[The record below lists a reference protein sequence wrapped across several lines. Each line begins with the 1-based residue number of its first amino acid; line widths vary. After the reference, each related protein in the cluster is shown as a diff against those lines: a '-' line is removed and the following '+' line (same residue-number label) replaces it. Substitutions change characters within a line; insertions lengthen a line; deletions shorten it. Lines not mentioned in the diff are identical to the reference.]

1 MHLDADASVVV
12 TGASTGIGRATSLRL
27 DRLGWCVF
35 AGVRADRDAESLRSD
50 ASERLTP
57 LILDVTRAASI
68 ESSAKTVAA
77 AVGDGGLQGLV
88 NNAGIS
94 CPGPIEFIELDEVRR
109 QLEVNVVGQIAVTQA
124 FLPLLRRARGR
135 VVNVGSMGGF
145 VANPF
150 LGAYAASK
158 FAMEAVNDSLRREV
172 RPWGIE
178 VSIVQPG
185 SIATEIWRKGD
196 AYSDEL
202 TARLPP
208 GATDLYGRAI
218 EVLRAY
224 VDGISR
230 RAIPPDA
237 VAKAIQHALSAR
249 RPRTRYRVGV
259 DARAMRALTWLLPDR
274 FMDALIL
281 RVSGIQRAARSR

>member
-1 MHLDADASVVV
+1 
-12 TGASTGIGRATSLRL
+12 
-27 DRLGWCVF
+27 VF

-57 LILDVTRAASI
+57 LILDVTRTASI

-77 AVGDGGLQGLV
+77 AVGDRGLQGLV

-109 QLEVNVVGQIAVTQA
+109 QLEVNVIGQIAVTQA
-124 FLPLLRRARGR
+124 FLPPIRRARGR

-158 FAMEAVNDSLRREV
+158 FAMDSLRREL

-202 TARLPP
+202 VARLPR

-218 EVLRAY
+218 EAVRAY
-224 VDGISR
+224 VAGISR

-237 VAKAIQHALSAR
+237 VARAIQHALSAR

-281 RVSGIQRAARSR
+281 RVSGIQRAAPSR